1 MPLRS
6 FLGISALTMAF
17 MGFMGCVK
25 IGVTLFFIGTRRRRL
40 DKNNGKPIVGA
51 DVQLASMMYNVPA
64 AAPTMRESTPRPPID
79 DSFPTTGNGDRLLP
93 VRIGVRNPYVDFVFA
108 LDYLS
113 PNSLLLKLLHRAMA
127 ARGLSILLVNKHSV
141 DWAIEQVR
149 SGRLHPIVFLDLCS
163 RPGDNYFELLKMMAG
178 AGVYTICHPDQIRWT
193 LKAFAHGELEKAG
206 LPVPPTVILKKSQPD
221 RELTQSERDIVG
233 ERVVIKPSYGVAGL
247 GVVVNAEPTQA
258 SIAAAREYDRKDDW
272 LIQRMVSWGQI
283 DAEMPPADRRPAY
296 LRAYNVLGF
305 RTLMWWSNERGYSRL
320 TWDDF
325 SRYNLAGVLKLTDR
339 IAEMTS
345 MDFFSSEVAITSDD
359 PEDPNRFVLID
370 YINDQCDI
378 DPSAD
383 PRRSPPE
390 AWIAWICDRLAEFTW
405 RKRARLDGVTAGGL
419 YLAESSK
426 ISAAG

>member
-1 MPLRS
+1 MT
-6 FLGISALTMAF
+6 AA
-17 MGFMGCVK
+17 
-25 IGVTLFFIGTRRRRL
+25 TL
-40 DKNNGKPIVGA
+40 
-51 DVQLASMMYNVPA
+51 
-64 AAPTMRESTPRPPID
+64 TMRESTLRPPID
-79 DSFPTTGNGDRLLP
+79 DSGPSTGDTERLLP
-93 VRIGVRNPYVDFVFA
+93 LRVDIRNPYVDFVFA

-141 DWAIEQVR
+141 EWATQRVR
-149 SGRLHPIVFLDLCS
+149 AGRLHPIVFLDLCS
-163 RPGDNYFELLKMMAG
+163 RPGDHFFELLKMMAG

-193 LKAFAHGELEKAG
+193 LKAFAQGELEKAG
-206 LPVPPTVILKKSQPD
+206 LPVPPTVVLQKTQHD
-221 RELTQSERDIVG
+221 RELTESERAIVG
-233 ERVVIKPSYGVAGL
+233 ERAVIKPSYGVAGL

-258 SIAAAREYDRKDDW
+258 AIAAARDYDRKDDW
-272 LIQRMVSWGQI
+272 LIQKMVRWGGI
-283 DAEMPPADRRPAY
+283 DAEKPHADRRPAY
-296 LRAYNVLGF
+296 LRAYNVLGY
-305 RTLMWWSNERGYSRL
+305 RSLMWWSNERGYSRL

-339 IAEMTS
+339 IAELTN

-383 PRRSPPE
+383 PKRSPPD

-405 RKRARLDGVTAGGL
+405 RKKLRIEGAPAGGL

-426 ISAAG
+426 LSAAS